1 MSYSEQINAIYEHLK
16 TSLSNGTFAKLTLGK
31 TIGKTELTN
40 IYFRTIVDNDALKF
54 NVTFR
59 YLSEEII
66 EIKPIEDVVMLLNQY
81 LNNPFLTVILFTT
94 EKDILIKLNK
104 NYGPHVIYEN
114 FIFNNLPRYFAYTD
128 PDIEINK
135 NIKKNFLEIL
145 KKY

>member
-40 IYFRTIVDNDALKF
+40 IYFRTVVYNNTLKF

-66 EIKPIEDVVMLLNQY
+66 EIKPIEDVLLLLNQY
-81 LNNPFLTVILFTT
+81 LNNPFL
-94 EKDILIKLNK
+94 IKLNK
-104 NYGPHVIYEN
+104 KRIATITEMDNTFKN
-114 FIFNNLPRYFAYTD
+114 AD
-128 PDIEINK
+128 PVL
-135 NIKKNFLEIL
+135 LEYL
-145 KKY
+145 KK

>member
-1 MSYSEQINAIYEHLK
+1 MNYSEQINAIYDHLK

-40 IYFRTIVDNDALKF
+40 IYFRTIIDNDTLKF

-66 EIKPIEDVVMLLNQY
+66 EIKPIEDVLLLLNQY

-104 NYGPHVIYEN
+104 KRIASITEMDNTFKN
-114 FIFNNLPRYFAYTD
+114 AD
-128 PDIEINK
+128 PVL
-135 NIKKNFLEIL
+135 LEYL
-145 KKY
+145 KK